1 MILVSCQ
8 NVYLLRKKYLEEAN
22 NMTSKPPKSDV
33 RRIGSIVKESKRT
46 LEAVNK
52 VKQTGI
58 GFKRKDGKI
67 MTDTV
72 AMIFY
77 VRFKPK
83 INALRR
89 LNIEPLPKEIEGIPT
104 DVVEIPT
111 GFDKRIVR
119 LGLRIATPDD
129 SRHRPVPGGVA
140 MVNANGLPSTGTLG
154 LIFQKRNTNEFFAC
168 TNNHVGANEDI
179 EGLSPTAQ
187 IGDPWIQPGAHGSGH
202 HPQDT
207 IAILDRWGRMKL
219 LEKNHYDFAI
229 GKINDGVDVK
239 PNHIEGVGDVSGIA
253 DIELGDIV
261 LKRGRT
267 TRARRGMVT
276 DVLIDDVTVPYQQGQ
291 PCRFE
296 DQVSI
301 VGIPETDPFSLS
313 GDSGSF
319 VVSEESPHTVK
330 AQLFAGGEDSDGI
343 DVTIASPIR
352 KIAEDFDL
360 DL

>member
-1 MILVSCQ
+1 MS
-8 NVYLLRKKYLEEAN
+8 
-22 NMTSKPPKSDV
+22 SKPSKSDV
-33 RRIGSIVKESKRT
+33 RRIGSIVKENKRT

-58 GFKRKDGKI
+58 GFKIKNGKI

-72 AMIFY
+72 AMIFF

-119 LGLRIATPDD
+119 RNLRSALPDD
-129 SRHRPVPGGVA
+129 SQYRPVPGGVA
-140 MVNANGLPSTGTLG
+140 IINANGVPATGTLG
-154 LIFQKRNTNEFFAC
+154 LIFQKRKTNEFFAC
-168 TNNHVGANEDI
+168 TNNHVGANEDL
-179 EGLSPTAQ
+179 EGLPPTAQ
-187 IGDPWIQPGAHGSGH
+187 IGDPWIQPGAHGGGQ

-207 IAILDRWGRMKL
+207 IATLDRWGRMKPIGT
-219 LEKNHYDFAI
+219 NHYDFAI
-229 GKINDGVDVK
+229 GKIKDGIDVRT
-239 PNHIEGVGDVSGIA
+239 HRMEEVGDVSGIG
-253 DIELGDIV
+253 DIELGDV
-261 LKRGRT
+261 VVKRGRT
-267 TRARRGMVT
+267 TRLRVGMV
-276 DVLIDDVTVPYQQGQ
+276 VAVGVSVQVPYQGI
-291 PCRFE
+291 PCTFE
-296 DQVSI
+296 DQVTI
-301 VGIPETDPFSLS
+301 VGIPETDPFSLG

-330 AQLFAGGEDSDGI
+330 AQLFAGGENSDGI
-343 DVTIASPIR
+343 DETIASPIR